1 MLYLLAAIGA
11 ICVAVLLWRAF
22 VSNPE
27 VAERRTSRPT
37 MRPGR
42 SRPAPVA
49 PDDDPEFL
57 RKLGKQKPPPPAD
70 PDGKQPPA

>member
-11 ICVAVLLWRAF
+11 VCVAVLLWRAF
-22 VSNPE
+22 VSNPTE
-27 VAERRTSRPT
+27 VAERRPT
-37 MRPGR
+37 TRPGR
-42 SRPAPVA
+42 GTSRPAPIA

-57 RKLGKQKPPPPAD
+57 RKLGKPKKPQD

>member
-22 VSNPE
+22 VSNPAE
-27 VAERRTSRPT
+27 VTERRPT
-37 MRPGR
+37 RPGR
-42 SRPAPVA
+42 LSRPAPMA
-49 PDDDPEFL
+49 PDDDPDFL
-57 RKLGKQKPPPPAD
+57 RKLGERKPPAD

>member
-22 VSNPE
+22 VSNP
-27 VAERRTSRPT
+27 AEGDDRRAVRPT
-37 MRPGR
+37 RPEGR
-42 SRPAPVA
+42 RPAPMA

-57 RKLGKQKPPPPAD
+57 RKLGKHKPPPAD
-70 PDGKQPPA
+70 PDGKPPV